1 MITIIYIV
9 IAILFL
15 IAIHVAMA
23 RARSVEPRECATEK
37 EFAPR
42 LGQANWL
49 DLSERIFDPS
59 DVRWLR
65 EDLAFPRLAN
75 SLADARK
82 QLAIRWLRALKA
94 SFDALVRIPDS
105 GLGETPGTPSV
116 GSWQMLWLTVRFQFL
131 LSYALLVVRYFG
143 PYHRLI
149 PSFNWVPF
157 PPEAASRIES
167 PVYVDNRNVS

>member
-1 MITIIYIV
+1 MITTIYIV

-15 IAIHVAMA
+15 IAIHVAIA
-23 RARSVEPRECATEK
+23 RARSTEPPERAAEK
-37 EFAPR
+37 EFGHR
-42 LGQANWL
+42 LGHANWL

-82 QLAIRWLRALKA
+82 QLAIRWLTALKA
-94 SFDALVRIPDS
+94 SFEALVGTPDS
-105 GLGETPGTPSV
+105 GLGETPDSPSV
-116 GSWQMLWLTVRFQFL
+116 SSWQMLWLTVRFQFL
-131 LSYALLVVRYFG
+131 LSYALVVVKYFG

-149 PSFNWVPF
+149 PSFSWVPF
-157 PPEAASRIES
+157 PQKGASWIQS
-167 PVYVDNRNVS
+167 PVYVDNTNVR